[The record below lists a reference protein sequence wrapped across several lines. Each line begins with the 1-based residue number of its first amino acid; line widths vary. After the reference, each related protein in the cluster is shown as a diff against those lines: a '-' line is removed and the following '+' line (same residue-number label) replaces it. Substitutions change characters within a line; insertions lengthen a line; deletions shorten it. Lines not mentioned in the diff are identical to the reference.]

1 MLAGGRK
8 AAKVRLDPQSL
19 AIGRAGA
26 LAGGDAPTHTTTN
39 TQTTMIADHLIGLEL
54 FEADLWKIADNLRA
68 NSNLA
73 SNEYFMPIM
82 GLIFL
87 RYATNRFYEAK
98 AAIEAD
104 KAAGKMPD
112 RPLVDA
118 DFTHRRALNLP
129 ERARFDVILKTP
141 KDGNLG
147 AALNAAMEE
156 IERAFP
162 PLAGQLPKDYAR
174 FEGGV
179 LEEMMRM
186 FDSEGLRTASGDVFG
201 RIYEYFLA
209 EFSKQGAHDNGEFFT
224 PPSIVQTIVN
234 VIEPDRGTILDP
246 ACGSGGMF
254 VQSSHFIEDAGQDT
268 MKRVTFY
275 GHEKNETTARFAQIN
290 LAVHGLQGSI
300 RAGNEAITYYKD
312 PHELVGKCDFV
323 MANPPFNVD
332 EVDADKIKGDKR
344 LPFGLPS
351 VNKAKKV
358 SNANYLW
365 LSYFYSYLNKTGR
378 AGVVMSSQASSA
390 GRDEAIMRQKLIE
403 TGAVDVMIDIR
414 GNFFYTR
421 TVPCQLWF
429 LDRAKEKD
437 EARRDHVLML
447 DARNIYRKVSRAVCD
462 FNPEQQKNIA
472 AIVWLYRGQSDR
484 FLKLVESYLAQA
496 VEDSEGATRT
506 LSAFQSALGKLVALI
521 EPFAKLKREDDPL
534 AASWAEMIGARR
546 TLMEDIRAFGK
557 KTEAQADAWPGAGRD
572 NAGLNGTRLALHPLA
587 DRCRDLA
594 NQIDLAAKL
603 AGRVIDIAVKELDAR
618 NSEAWDNGDVNKARK
633 ALDAAR
639 TDVVEALRLVRYFV
653 RQADWLQERF
663 PEAKLRDVEGLV
675 KLVDRATIKAHDWSL
690 TPGRYVGVAPE
701 EQDEDFDFEEALR
714 AIHIDLKGLNDEAA
728 ELAARIARNFEELG
742 A

>member
-1 MLAGGRK
+1 
-8 AAKVRLDPQSL
+8 
-19 AIGRAGA
+19 
-26 LAGGDAPTHTTTN
+26 
-39 TQTTMIADHLIGLEL
+39 MIADHLIGIEK
-54 FEADLWKIADNLRA
+54 FESELWKIADNLRA

-73 SNEYFMPIM
+73 SNEYFMPVM

-87 RYATNRFYEAK
+87 RHATNRFYEAK

-118 DFTHRRALNLP
+118 DFTRRRALNLP
-129 ERARFDVILKTP
+129 ESARFDVILKTP

-147 AALNAAMEE
+147 AALTSAMEAVE
-156 IERAFP
+156 ATFP
-162 PLAGQLPKDYAR
+162 PLAGQLPKDYGR
-174 FEGGV
+174 FEGSV

-186 FDSEGLRTASGDVFG
+186 FDSEGLRSASGDVFG

-209 EFSKQGAHDNGEFFT
+209 EFSKLGAHDNGEFFT

-234 VIEPDRGTILDP
+234 VIEPNHGIVFDP

-275 GHEKNETTARFAQIN
+275 GHEKNETTAKLAQIN
-290 LAVHGLQGSI
+290 LAVHGLQGTI

-332 EVDADKIKGDKR
+332 EVDAEKVKGDKR
-344 LPFGLPS
+344 LPFGLPGI
-351 VNKAKKV
+351 NKAKKV

-365 LSYFYSYLNKTGR
+365 VSYFYSYLNDNGR

-390 GRDEAIMRQKLIE
+390 RRDEGLVRQKLAE

-429 LDRAKEKD
+429 FDRAKERD
-437 EARRDHVLML
+437 TARRDHVLML
-447 DARNIYRKVSRAVCD
+447 DARNIFRKVSRSVCD
-462 FNPEQQKNIA
+462 FSPEQQKNIA
-472 AIVWLYRGQSDR
+472 AIVWLYRGQQER
-484 FLKLVESYLAQA
+484 FLKLVETYLARA
-496 VEDSEGATRT
+496 VEWGEAAQEPLDACEDVLA
-506 LSAFQSALGKLVALI
+506 KLADLI
-521 EPFAKLKREDDPL
+521 APFAKIKRKDDSL
-534 AASWAEMIGARR
+534 AEPWAELTSAQATLTADINAFGAEVAARVKSWAGTDRENAELNAAR
-546 TLMEDIRAFGK
+546 TS
-557 KTEAQADAWPGAGRD
+557 
-572 NAGLNGTRLALHPLA
+572 LHPLA
-587 DRCRDLA
+587 DRCRDLTK
-594 NQIDLAAKL
+594 QIDLAAKL
-603 AGRVIDIAVKELDAR
+603 AGRVIDIAVNDLAAR
-618 NSEAWDNGDVNKARK
+618 ESDEWANTDVSRARK
-633 ALDAAR
+633 ALDEVRAKA
-639 TDVVEALRLVRYFV
+639 VEALRQARYFV
-653 RQADWLQERF
+653 KQADWLQERF
-663 PEAKLRDVEGLV
+663 PDAVLRDVEGLV
-675 KLVDRATIKAHDWSL
+675 KLVDRAAIAAHDWSL
-690 TPGRYVGVAPE
+690 TPGRFVGVAPQ
-701 EQDEDFDFEEALR
+701 EQDEDFDFEEVLR
-714 AIHIDLKGLNDEAA
+714 TIHIDLQGLNEEAA